1 MTEMIARHREQRA
14 EEREERDAARW
25 LLAIDVREQ
34 RRAAAA
40 QQAIFD
46 AEDNDPDYQSTRRMW
61 EAITRP
67 DRFVRRVKTA
77 AQIERE
83 TECKARAAAN
93 LLIHDPMLWR

>member
-1 MTEMIARHREQRA
+1 MTDMIAHHKEQRA
-14 EEREERDAARW
+14 EQREERDAARW
-25 LLAIDVREQ
+25 LLAIDVRDQ
-34 RRAAAA
+34 RKAREA
-40 QQAIFD
+40 QQAEW
-46 AEDNDPDYQSTRRMW
+46 AEEDSDPDYQSTRRMW
-61 EAITRP
+61 EAITHP